1 MLKPV
6 GIGRELWQ
14 CYGSQTAGPGTLA
27 ANDERRR
34 AGRTTFEVAPLINQ
48 ERLKNLLI
56 ELIKIDSLSHKEYD
70 VAMRLKRE
78 MEELGATVIID
89 DAGEKVAGNVGN
101 LIARFSGSMPSARP
115 LLLSA
120 HMDTVV
126 PGEGVVPILDGDIL
140 RSDGRTVLGGD
151 DKSGVA
157 IICEVLRVVKEN
169 NLPCS
174 DIDVVFTICE
184 EAGLIGAK
192 CLDVSRLRARTGL
205 VLDSDSVGFLF
216 TKAPAANRI
225 EFHVHGLEAHA
236 GVCPEKGI
244 SAVKV
249 TAEGIAQMK
258 LGRIDHE
265 TTANI
270 GVIAGGMAVN
280 IVPNSVIL
288 KGEARSHS
296 TEKLEEQTEHMRR
309 CLEEAAARHT
319 LTLNGKRFEARV
331 EAKIER
337 DYDRMDVPDSAPIVQ
352 LVQAAAKNLNLE
364 LKTLAT
370 GGGCDAN
377 ILNQKGLEVA
387 NLSTGMRD
395 IHTVKEWLDLNDLY
409 LSARMVL
416 EIVKLN
422 AAGKNGEA

>member
-1 MLKPV
+1 M
-6 GIGRELWQ
+6 Q
-14 CYGSQTAGPGTLA
+14 
-27 ANDERRR
+27 N
-34 AGRTTFEVAPLINQ
+34 LIN
-48 ERLKNLLI
+48 ETRLKNLLI
-56 ELIKIDSLSHKEYD
+56 ELIKIDSLSRKERD

-78 MEELGATVIID
+78 MEELEATVEID
-89 DAGEKVAGNVGN
+89 DAGEKVGGNVGN
-101 LIARFSGSMPSARP
+101 LIAHFPGNKTSARP

-126 PGEGVVPILDGDIL
+126 PGEGIVPVLDGDIL
-140 RSDGRTVLGGD
+140 RSDGTTVLGGD

-169 NLPCS
+169 KLPCS
-174 DIDVVFTICE
+174 DLDVVFTICE

-192 CLDVSRLRARTGL
+192 CLDPNRLRARTGL

-216 TKAPAANRI
+216 TKAPAANRM
-225 EFHVHGLEAHA
+225 EFRIHGLEAHA

-249 TAEGIAQMK
+249 TAEGVSHMR

-270 GVIAGGMAVN
+270 GVIEGGMAVN
-280 IVPNSVIL
+280 IVPNLVVL

-296 TEKLEEQTEHMRR
+296 SEKLEQQTQHMLR
-309 CLEEAAARHT
+309 CLREAAAGHV
-319 LTLNGKRFEARV
+319 LEIDGQRFSARI
-331 EAKIER
+331 EAKIDR
-337 DYDRMDVPDSAPIVQ
+337 DYDRMDVSDQAPIVQ
-352 LVQAAAKNLNLE
+352 LVQAAAKNLNVE
-364 LKTLAT
+364 IKTTAT

-377 ILNQKGLEVA
+377 VLNQKGLEVA

-395 IHTVKEWLDLNDLY
+395 IHTVKEWLDLKDLY
-409 LSARMVL
+409 LSAQMVL
-416 EIVKLN
+416 EIVRLN
-422 AAGKNGEA
+422 AVNH

>member
-1 MLKPV
+1 
-6 GIGRELWQ
+6 
-14 CYGSQTAGPGTLA
+14 
-27 ANDERRR
+27 
-34 AGRTTFEVAPLINQ
+34 LINQ
-48 ERLKNLLI
+48 DRLKNLLI
-56 ELIKIDSLSHKEYD
+56 ELIKIDSLSRRERN
-70 VAMRLKRE
+70 VALRLRRD
-78 MEELGATVIID
+78 MEELGADVWID
-89 DAGEKVAGNVGN
+89 DAGEKVGGNTGNV
-101 LIARFSGSMPSARP
+101 IAQFRGTAPAAEP

-126 PGEGVVPILDGDIL
+126 PGEGIVPVLDGDIL
-140 RSDGRTVLGGD
+140 RTDGRTVLGGD

-157 IICEVLRVVKEN
+157 IICEVLRVVKEAQ
-169 NLPCS
+169 LPCS

-192 CLDVSRLRARTGL
+192 CLDVSRLRARAGL

-216 TKAPAANRI
+216 TKAPAANRM
-225 EFHVHGLEAHA
+225 EFRVHGLEAHA

-244 SAVKV
+244 NAIQVA
-249 TAEGIAQMK
+249 AEGVAQMR

-270 GVIAGGMAVN
+270 GLVEGGMAVN
-280 IVPNSVIL
+280 IVPNQVIL
-288 KGEARSHS
+288 RGEARSHS
-296 TEKLEEQTEHMRR
+296 QEKLDRQTEHMKR
-309 CLEEAAARHT
+309 CLDEAAVRHHLESDGKRHT
-319 LTLNGKRFEARV
+319 ARV

-337 DYDRMDVPDSAPIVQ
+337 DYDRMDVPESAPIVK
-352 LVQAAAKNLNLE
+352 LVHAAARNLNLE

-377 ILNQKGLEVA
+377 VLNQKGLVVA

-395 IHTVKEWLDLNDLY
+395 IHTVNEWLNLKDLY
-409 LSARMVL
+409 LSAQMVL

-422 AAGKNGEA
+422 AAAEARRA

>member
-1 MLKPV
+1 
-6 GIGRELWQ
+6 
-14 CYGSQTAGPGTLA
+14 
-27 ANDERRR
+27 
-34 AGRTTFEVAPLINQ
+34 LINQ

-56 ELIKIDSLSHKEYD
+56 ELIKIDSLSRKEYD

-78 MEELGATVIID
+78 MEELDATVFID
-89 DAGEKVAGNVGN
+89 DAGKKVGGNVGN
-101 LIARFSGSMPSARP
+101 LIAHFSGNSQDAQP

-126 PGEGVVPILDGDIL
+126 PGEGIVPILEGDIL
-140 RSDGRTVLGGD
+140 RTNGRTVLGGD

-157 IICEVLRVVKEN
+157 IICEVLRVMKETG
-169 NLPCS
+169 LPCS

-192 CLDVSRLRARTGL
+192 CLDVSQLRARTGL

-216 TKAPAANRI
+216 TKAPAANRM
-225 EFHVHGLEAHA
+225 EFRVHGLEAHA

-244 SAVKV
+244 NAIKV
-249 TAEGIAQMK
+249 AAEGIAQMR

-270 GVIAGGMAVN
+270 GVVEGGMAVN
-280 IVPNSVIL
+280 IVPNQVIL
-288 KGEARSHS
+288 RGEARSHS
-296 TEKLEEQTEHMRR
+296 EEKLNRQTEHMKR
-309 CLEEAAARHT
+309 CLEDAAARHV
-319 LTLNGKRFEARV
+319 LELDSKQFSAKV

-337 DYDRMDVPDSAPIVQ
+337 DYDRMDVPESAPIVK
-352 LVQAAAKNLNLE
+352 LVQAAAKNLDLE
-364 LKTLAT
+364 VKTLAT

-377 ILNQKGLEVA
+377 VLNQKGLVVA
-387 NLSTGMRD
+387 NLSTGMRE
-395 IHTVKEWLDLNDLY
+395 IHTVNEWLDLKDLN
-409 LSARMVL
+409 LSAQIVL

-422 AAGKNGEA
+422 AAGANRKA

>member
-1 MLKPV
+1 M
-6 GIGRELWQ
+6 
-14 CYGSQTAGPGTLA
+14 
-27 ANDERRR
+27 
-34 AGRTTFEVAPLINQ
+34 LINK

-56 ELIKIDSLSHKEYD
+56 ELIKIDSLSRKEYD

-78 MEELGATVIID
+78 MEYLGATVIID
-89 DAGEKVAGNVGN
+89 DAGERVGGNVGN
-101 LIARFSGSMPSARP
+101 LIARFSGTLPSARP

-126 PGEGVVPILDGDIL
+126 PGEGVLPILDGDIL
-140 RSDGRTVLGGD
+140 HSDGRTVLGGD

-157 IICEVLRVVKEN
+157 IICEVLHVVREN

-192 CLDVSRLRARTGL
+192 CLDVRRLRARIGL

-216 TKAPAANRI
+216 TRAPAANRM

-236 GVCPEKGI
+236 GVCPENGI

-249 TAEGIAQMK
+249 AAEGIAQMK

-270 GVIAGGMAVN
+270 GLIQGGMAVN

-296 TEKLEEQTEHMRR
+296 AEKLDRQTEHMRR

-319 LTLNGKRFEARV
+319 LALDGKRYQARV

-337 DYDRMDVPDSAPIVQ
+337 DYDRMEVPDSAPIVQ
-352 LVQAAAKNLNLE
+352 LVQAAAKNLNLD

-409 LSARMVL
+409 LSAQMVL

-422 AAGKNGEA
+422 AAEKTVRSEE